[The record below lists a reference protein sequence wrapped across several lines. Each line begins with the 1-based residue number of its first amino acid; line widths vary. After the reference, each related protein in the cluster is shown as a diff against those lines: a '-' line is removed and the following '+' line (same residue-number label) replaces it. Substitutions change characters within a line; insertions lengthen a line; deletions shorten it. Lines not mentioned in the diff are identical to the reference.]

1 MSSEGRVSGG
11 IAKPAILLVT
21 ALVILVGDQLT
32 KALVVANVAVGE
44 RVNLIGDLVQVWHAQ
59 NRGASFSL
67 LQGASLLFLVVSIL
81 SVGMVV
87 YFHRALRGRGW
98 WLHLVL
104 GVILG
109 GTLGNFVDRLRQGA
123 VTDWIS
129 IGIGD
134 LRWPTFNVADS
145 SLVVGIGILVLYLL
159 LDRPDAREAAA

>member
-1 MSSEGRVSGG
+1 MSGG

-21 ALVILVGDQLT
+21 ALVILVADQLT

-81 SVGMVV
+81 SVGLVV
-87 YFHRALRGRGW
+87 YFHRTLRSRGW

-104 GVILG
+104 GVVLG

-123 VTDWIS
+123 VTDWLS

>member
-11 IAKPAILLVT
+11 IAKPVILLLT
-21 ALVILVGDQLT
+21 ALFILAADQLT
-32 KALVVANVAVGE
+32 KALVVANVAMGE
-44 RVNLIGDLVQVWHAQ
+44 RVNLFGDLVQVWHAQ

-67 LQGASLLFLVVSIL
+67 LQGASLLFLVVSVL

-87 YFHRALRGRGW
+87 YFHRSLRGRGW
-98 WLHLVL
+98 WVHLVL
-104 GVILG
+104 GVVLG
-109 GTLGNFVDRLRQGA
+109 GTLGNLVDRLRQGA
-123 VTDWIS
+123 VTDWLS

-159 LDRPDAREAAA
+159 FDKPASREAAA

>member
-1 MSSEGRVSGG
+1 MSGG
-11 IAKPAILLVT
+11 IAKPAILLLT
-21 ALVILVGDQLT
+21 ALVILVADQLT

-87 YFHRALRGRGW
+87 YFHRALRTRGW

-123 VTDWIS
+123 VTDWLS

>member
-21 ALVILVGDQLT
+21 ALVILVADQLT

-81 SVGMVV
+81 SVGLVV
-87 YFHRALRGRGW
+87 YFHRTLRGRAW

-104 GVILG
+104 GVVLG

-123 VTDWIS
+123 VTDWLS

-134 LRWPTFNVADS
+134 LRWPTFNIADS

>member
-1 MSSEGRVSGG
+1 MSGG
-11 IAKPAILLVT
+11 IAKPAILLLT

-67 LQGASLLFLVVSIL
+67 LQGASLLFLVVSIF
-81 SVGMVV
+81 SVGMVI
-87 YFHRALRGRGW
+87 YFHRALRARGW

-123 VTDWIS
+123 VTDWLS

-159 LDRPDAREAAA
+159 LDRPDTREAAA